1 MDAQSLT
8 TETKTQFEPFA
19 VPLDRLFRVP
29 PEVYRGMVEHGLFR
43 LGEVALR
50 DGLLVLATD
59 QGDPEPLDRLYRMSI
74 DVYGRVG
81 GLDLLGEDDRKV
93 ELLDGLL
100 VRKMTKGDRHIIA
113 THLIRDALAALVP
126 RGWYVFKEDPV
137 ALPDGPGGHAS
148 MPEPD
153 AAVIRGGIRDYR
165 ARRVSPAD
173 MALVVEVAE
182 TSLRGDRLKL
192 ARYAWAGVPTAWLVN
207 LIDNTVEAHS
217 SPTGPDDP
225 ARYRVVTVLS
235 ASGEVP
241 VVIDGLEVGRLAV
254 ADLLP

>member
-8 TETKTQFEPFA
+8 TETETQFDPLA

-29 PEVYRGMVEHGLFR
+29 PEVYRGMIEHALF
-43 LGEVALR
+43 GPDEVALR
-50 DGLLVLATD
+50 DGLLVRPTD
-59 QGDPEPLDRLYRMSI
+59 QGASEPLDPLYRI
-74 DVYGRVG
+74 TLDVYDRVG

-100 VRKMTKGDRHIIA
+100 VRKMTKGDRHLIA

-165 ARRVSPAD
+165 ALRVSPAD

-207 LIDNTVEAHS
+207 LIDSAVEVHS
-217 SPTGPDDP
+217 AP
-225 ARYRVVTVLS
+225 S
-235 ASGEVP
+235 AAGIYQEMTIHHGAGEVP